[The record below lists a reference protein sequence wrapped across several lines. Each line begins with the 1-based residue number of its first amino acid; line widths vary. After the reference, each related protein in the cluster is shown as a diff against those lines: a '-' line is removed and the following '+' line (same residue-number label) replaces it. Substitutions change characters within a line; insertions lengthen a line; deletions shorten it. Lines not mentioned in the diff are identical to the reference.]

1 MRQSGVNR
9 PLALL
14 VAATFFMEF
23 LDGTILATAAP
34 AIASDLGV
42 QPVDVNAA
50 MTGYLVA
57 LAAGIP
63 ITGWLTD
70 RFGGRRILMIA
81 IAVFTVSSFLCA
93 LSVSLPMLVAMRV
106 LQGAGGALMVP
117 VGRLVVLRATEK
129 RDMLDAIAYLT
140 WPALVAPVVAPTIG
154 GWIVT
159 VASWHWIFLINI
171 PLGLIAFVVAARIVP
186 TERAETVPPPDW
198 IGFALCGG
206 VLGALLIGLELVRP
220 SVVGSGALLASA
232 IVFVVLAGTATWW
245 LRHTPH
251 PVLRF
256 DSLRV
261 PSFRVSNSGG
271 STYRGVISAV
281 PFVLPLMF
289 QVGFGWSPIQA
300 GLLVLLLF
308 AGNVGIKPA
317 TTPLIRRFGFR
328 TVLIGSLIAG
338 GLILGVIA
346 TMRPTWPIVII
357 GAALVLSGAF
367 RSIGFS
373 AYNTLQFT
381 DIEPAAVAEANTLS
395 STLQQVAT
403 ALGVAIGALVL
414 RLAGEI
420 PALDGSPTAPYT
432 VTFAVLALLMLHPL
446 IEVLRLHRTAGESAT
461 RR

>member
-1 MRQSGVNR
+1 MNR

-34 AIASDLGV
+34 AIANDFGV
-42 QPVDVNAA
+42 APVDVNAA

-70 RFGGRRILMIA
+70 RFGGRRILAVA
-81 IAVFTVSSFLCA
+81 IAVFTVASALCA
-93 LSVSLPMLVAMRV
+93 LSVNLPMLVGMRV

-154 GWIVT
+154 GWLVT
-159 VASWHWIFLINI
+159 VASWHWIFLINL
-171 PLGLIAFVVAARIVP
+171 PLGLVAFIVAVRIVP
-186 TERAETVPPPDW
+186 TERAESLPPPDW
-198 IGFALCGG
+198 VGFVLCGL
-206 VLGALLIGLELVRP
+206 VLGSLLIGLELIRP
-220 SVVGSGALLASA
+220 SVVGSGRLL
-232 IVFVVLAGTATWW
+232 ITGVVFVSLTAAAVWW
-245 LRHTPH
+245 LRRTPH

-256 DSLRV
+256 DALRV
-261 PSFRVSNSGG
+261 PSFRVGNVGG
-271 STYRGVISAV
+271 STYRGLISAV
-281 PFVLPLMF
+281 PFLLPLMF
-289 QVGFGWSPIQA
+289 QVGFGWSPVQA

-317 TTPLIRRFGFR
+317 TSPLIRRFGFR
-328 TVLIGSLIAG
+328 SVLIGSIAAGAVMLGLIA
-338 GLILGVIA
+338 LL
-346 TMRPTWPIVII
+346 RPDTPLVII
-357 GAALVLSGAF
+357 GVVLVLSGAF

-373 AYNTLQFT
+373 AYNTLMFA
-381 DIEPAAVAEANTLS
+381 DVEPEQMADANTLS

-403 ALGVAIGALVL
+403 ALGVAVGALVL
-414 RLAGEI
+414 RLAGEV
-420 PALDGSPTAPYT
+420 PALAGTPVTPYSA
-432 VTFAVLALLMLHPL
+432 TFSVLALIMLQPL
-446 IEVLRLHRTAGESAT
+446 VEVLRLHRGAGAAAT
-461 RR
+461 VR